1 MNVLSPGSTRS
12 PTTLNYSLITTEGI
26 VLIFFFIWGLLGLIA
41 FIYSLYCFTKR
52 GSPVD
57 KAVGLILAI
66 IAGPFFF
73 LYLYVN
79 RRYCK

>member
-1 MNVLSPGSTRS
+1 MYELSPATTSHPALNPSASTEVIVLS
-12 PTTLNYSLITTEGI
+12 
-26 VLIFFFIWGLLGLIA
+26 FFFIWGLLGIIA

-52 GSPVD
+52 GSPID
-57 KAVGLILAI
+57 KAVGLLLAMLT
-66 IAGPFFF
+66 GPFFF